1 MSQFYKELLN
11 TKNTEDVDSIQFG
24 LFDPDLI
31 RKGSVCNVLTADIY
45 DGTEPKVGG
54 LFDPRMGVTDYS
66 RLCATCNNT
75 IEMCPGHFGHIDL
88 AVPIYHIHFL
98 GNIMKLLSCVCF
110 KCSSILIDKKDIN
123 LV

>member
-98 GNIMKLLSCVCF
+98 GNIYFFYYIFSYLQKH
-110 KCSSILIDKKDIN
+110 
-123 LV
+123 